1 LAESEKQMHSAM
13 GKTYLKIFMVVV
25 ILAAAFL
32 ISAILAAN
40 SQGFSR
46 FAIGQLA
53 MNLEKQGYKV
63 EIASIT
69 GNLFDGLD
77 IPKIVLRRA
86 SPAFLLSAGN
96 LKLKFDFSALL
107 TASGIS
113 AELELE
119 KLSLNGGSGPV
130 WIKNLPGFP
139 EVGCIANIPGNF
151 KLNHA
156 LIHKV
161 EVRPFNDDQLWF
173 KLNQL
178 NLEPSLNGMQPLKLS
193 LEGFLRDRRF
203 FDGKFSANFSHKA
216 QKIEGRLEG
225 CLAGRTLSTEIVGA
239 VKGGKLELS
248 GYFAEAAIDLGI
260 LSRWLISL
268 WQTSFPFGFD
278 GILTLGGSW
287 VYSAKTGLIGN
298 LNGDFN
304 KIHMVAQGLF
314 LTIFELNG
322 HWKFFDGALEVS
334 DSGSFF
340 AGFPAVIN
348 GRIEQAFALKRRWNL
363 IFAAD
368 HIDTHKFY
376 KDLPWGVKY
385 GSGIPAMRGPASFSL
400 KIRGNVPTISASV
413 FAENLDISTD
423 SSTHQ
428 LTGQIFFN
436 SENQPDSL
444 WKINLKHKFS
454 GGGLPLFHRF
464 SRLDSKLDTVVA
476 ATGIDECQWNCI
488 GHDLANFVVQG
499 KLVQGES
506 IKAELNGKFSDG
518 RASILSV
525 SEDSA
530 LNGLKSEGMTFLQFL
545 LGF

>member
-1 LAESEKQMHSAM
+1 MAELEKQIPSAM

-25 ILAAAFL
+25 TLAAVFL

-63 EIASIT
+63 EIASVT
-69 GNLFDGLD
+69 GNLYEGLD
-77 IPKIVLRRA
+77 IPKVTLRRA
-86 SPAFLLSAGN
+86 SPAFLLSAEN

-107 TASGIS
+107 AASGIS

-119 KLSLNGGSGPV
+119 KLSLNGAPGPI
-130 WIKNLPGFP
+130 WLKNLPGFP

-151 KLNHA
+151 KLNHV
-156 LIHKV
+156 LIH
-161 EVRPFNDDQLWF
+161 EAEIRPFNDDQLWF

-178 NLEPSLNGMQPLKLS
+178 NLEPSQKGQQPLNLS
-193 LEGFLRDRRF
+193 FEGYLRDRRF
-203 FDGKFSANFSHKA
+203 FDGKFAANFSQKA

-225 CLAGRTLSTEIVGA
+225 CLAGRNLSTEIVGA
-239 VKGGKLELS
+239 VKGGKFELS

-278 GILTLGGSW
+278 GIITLGGSW
-287 VYSAKTGLIGN
+287 VYSEKTGFIGN
-298 LNGDFN
+298 ISGDFN

-322 HWKFFDGALEVS
+322 HWKFFDDTLEVS
-334 DSGSFF
+334 DSGSLF

-348 GRIEQAFALKRRWNL
+348 GRIEQVFALNRRWDLN
-363 IFAAD
+363 FAAD

-376 KDLPWGVKY
+376 NDLPWGVKY
-385 GSGIPAMRGPASFSL
+385 GSGIPAMKGPASFSL
-400 KIRGNVPTISASV
+400 QIKGNVPAVSASIV
-413 FAENLDISTD
+413 AENLEISTN

-428 LTGQIFFN
+428 LAGQIFFN
-436 SENQPDSL
+436 SEDLRKSL
-444 WKINLKHKFS
+444 WRIKLKHKFA
-454 GGGLPLFHRF
+454 GGRLPLFHRF
-464 SRLDSKLDTVVA
+464 GRQDSKFDLVVSGA
-476 ATGIDECQWNCI
+476 GECQWDCS
-488 GHDLANFVVQG
+488 GHDLANFAVQG
-499 KLVQGES
+499 KLIQGET
-506 IKAELNGKFSDG
+506 INAELNGNFTDG
-518 RASILSV
+518 SASIFSI

-530 LNGLKSEGMTFLQFL
+530 LNGYKSEKMTFLQFL